1 MYSTSL
7 DYRES
12 LDNVATAVTLSFL
25 VLTLFKTMNFNYR
38 GIYFIITASSI
49 QIIKEN
55 PNRNG

>member
-38 GIYFIITASSI
+38 GIYLIITASSI